1 MKGKEGSK
9 SIDELPVTGFHWG
22 LSTLAAMGI
31 FLDGYD
37 LNVIAFSVL
46 LVSSYFKVSTTSVSY
61 ALLLASGLIGMAIG
75 GVTLGGIA
83 DKIGRKTMFI
93 INIILFIFFTLLS
106 AVATNVPELIIFRVL
121 MGIGLG
127 ADYPISSSLI
137 AEFAPKRDRGKLL
150 MYGIMF
156 YWLGVLV
163 SGAVNYF
170 ALPLGAALSWRV
182 ALGVGAAIAIPV
194 IAARWFMPESA
205 RWLNTVGRNDEAELV
220 MEKAMGPGDYNI
232 PQQRAVGIKELF
244 SKHWKQL
251 AFVLI
256 TWFAFDVGAYGF
268 GFYTPTLY
276 YELGIKSLST
286 VVLFGTITAPFPIL
300 AYLALMRII
309 DRYGRKYLSLVGF
322 AVMAVVLV
330 ILVPLVNITPYA
342 LLPLFILFSSFEQ
355 WPGGIF
361 SFSYSTELF
370 PTNVRGLAQGLGTS
384 VSRIGG
390 ILGVLLFPIIKGYG
404 LIYGT
409 VFFLVFILLAIAL
422 TAIMAPETSRKS
434 LEDTSS

>member
-1 MKGKEGSK
+1 MEGNEGSR

-22 LSTLAAMGI
+22 LSTLAAMGV

-46 LVSSYFKVSTTSVSY
+46 LVSSYFRISNTSVSY
-61 ALLLASGLIGMAIG
+61 ALLLSSGLIGMAIG
-75 GVTLGGIA
+75 GVTFGRVA
-83 DKIGRKTMFI
+83 DRIGRKAMFV
-93 INIILFIFFTLLS
+93 INIVLFIFFTLLS
-106 AVATNVPELIIFRVL
+106 ALATNVPELIIFRVL

-170 ALPLGAALSWRV
+170 VLPLGPSLSWRV
-182 ALGVGAAIAIPV
+182 ALGVGAAIAVPV
-194 IAARWFMPESA
+194 IAARWLMPESA
-205 RWLNTVGRNDEAELV
+205 RWLNAVGRKDEAEGV
-220 MEKAMGPGDYNI
+220 MERAMGPGAYSL
-232 PQQRAVGIKELF
+232 PQARAVGVRELF
-244 SKHWKQL
+244 SKHWKEL

-276 YELGIKSLST
+276 YELGIRSLST
-286 VVLFGTITAPFPIL
+286 VVLFGTLTAPFPIL

-309 DRYGRKYLSLVGF
+309 DRYGRKRLSIVGF
-322 AVMAVVLV
+322 AVMAAVLIV
-330 ILVPLVNITPYA
+330 LVPLVSITPYA
-342 LLPLFILFSSFEQ
+342 LLPLFIVFSSFEQ
-355 WPGGIF
+355 WPGGIL

-390 ILGVLLFPIIKGYG
+390 VLGVLLFPIIKGYG
-404 LIYGT
+404 LIYGSI
-409 VFFLVFILLAIAL
+409 FFLAFILLAMAI
-422 TAIMAPETSRKS
+422 TAVMAPETSGKS
-434 LEDTSS
+434 LEEASS